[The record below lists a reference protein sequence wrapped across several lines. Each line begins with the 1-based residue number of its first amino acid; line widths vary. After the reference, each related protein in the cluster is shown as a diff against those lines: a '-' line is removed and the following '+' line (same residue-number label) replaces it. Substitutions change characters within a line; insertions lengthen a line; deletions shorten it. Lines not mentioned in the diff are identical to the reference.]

1 MSSPTVFEL
10 FAVKYAHHDRPAVD
24 NFVFRDD
31 VHDGPGPL
39 DFFVWVAKSAERT
52 FVIDTGFSE
61 ATGRRRD
68 RKIIRDPKAGLAALG
83 IEAGQVEDVI
93 ITHLHY
99 DHVGNFE
106 IFPRATFHLQD
117 REMAYATGRYMCH
130 PRLRMPFDVEN
141 VTGMVRELYRGRVA
155 FHDGDEEIA
164 SGLSLHLVG
173 GHSHGLQFV
182 RVHTARG
189 WVVVA
194 SDAAHFYANMASG
207 NPFPIVL
214 HVGEMLEGHGKCRRL
229 AASAQHIVPGHD
241 PLVMQRYPAPSP
253 ELEGTAVRL
262 DVAPADA

>member
-1 MSSPTVFEL
+1 
-10 FAVKYAHHDRPAVD
+10 
-24 NFVFRDD
+24 
-31 VHDGPGPL
+31 
-39 DFFVWVAKSAERT
+39 
-52 FVIDTGFSE
+52 VI
-61 ATGRRRD
+61 
-68 RKIIRDPKAGLAALG
+68 
-83 IEAGQVEDVI
+83 V
-93 ITHLHY
+93 THLHY

-130 PRLRMPFDVEN
+130 ARLRMPFDVEN
-141 VTGMVRELYRGRVA
+141 VTGLVRELYRGRVA
-155 FHDGDEEIA
+155 FHDGDEELA

-194 SDAAHFYANMASG
+194 SDAAHFYANLERG

-214 HVGEMLEGHGKCRRL
+214 HVGEMLEGHRKCRRL

-253 ELEGTAVRL
+253 ELEGIAVRL